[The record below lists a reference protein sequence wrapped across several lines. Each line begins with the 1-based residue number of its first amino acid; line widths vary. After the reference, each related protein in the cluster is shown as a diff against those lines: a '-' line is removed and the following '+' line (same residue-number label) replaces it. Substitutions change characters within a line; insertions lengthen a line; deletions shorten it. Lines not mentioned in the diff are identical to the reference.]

1 MQFWAKKWA
10 RARFFRFGRESA
22 SASLPRDGGFLNG
35 TGVVLSTPGRAG
47 LDRCVAAGERA
58 NVETDPKT
66 MRVWQI
72 IEPVALDAGLEL
84 VDVEHRR
91 EGRGTV
97 LRLLM
102 DKPGGVSL
110 EELARV
116 SREVSDVLDSHAEA
130 VPGAYTLEVSSPGIN
145 RPLTR
150 PAHFTA
156 FVGKRVYVRTRV
168 PIAGRQ
174 SFRGVLTSVGD
185 EGIVVTSDDTQ
196 PHPIAF
202 DAIARAQY
210 QHEFTPGRGGRALP
224 RRPARRAGQRSGA
237 R

>member
-1 MQFWAKKWA
+1 M
-10 RARFFRFGRESA
+10 
-22 SASLPRDGGFLNG
+22 
-35 TGVVLSTPGRAG
+35 
-47 LDRCVAAGERA
+47 
-58 NVETDPKT
+58 ETDPKT
-66 MRVWQI
+66 MRVWEI
-72 IEPVALDAGLEL
+72 VEPIALDAGLEL

-116 SREVSDVLDSHAEA
+116 SREVSDVLDAHAEA

-156 FVGKRVYVRTRV
+156 FVGKRVYVRTRQ
-168 PIAGRQ
+168 PIAGRH
-174 SFRGVLTSVGD
+174 SFRGVLASVD
-185 EGIVVTSDDTQ
+185 DQGIVVTGDDAQ
-196 PHPIAF
+196 PHAITF

-210 QHEFTPGRGGRALP
+210 QHQFTPGPGGRAHP
-224 RRPARRAGQRSGA
+224 RRTERQAGQRSGA